1 MFADSS
7 SDSSSESEDDLDLLL
22 VEWLFPLTKRHNTT
36 RLNLEDIED
45 FECERLFRY
54 VFSVY
59 AVKLQNILLPLI
71 RFQMELTCRLS
82 YCVCRFQKKDMDRL
96 ARALQIPAIYI
107 CSRGT
112 IATRMEAL
120 MILLRRLAYPNRW
133 CDLEAMF
140 GRSESELTLIFNK
153 V

>member
-1 MFADSS
+1 MRPLSS
-7 SDSSSESEDDLDLLL
+7 ASAPEL
-22 VEWLFPLTKRHNTT
+22 
-36 RLNLEDIED
+36 
-45 FECERLFRY
+45 
-54 VFSVY
+54 SVY
-59 AVKLQNILLPLI
+59 AVKLLNILLLLI

-82 YCVCRFQKKDMDRL
+82 YCVCRFQNNDMDRL
-96 ARALQIPAIYI
+96 ARALKIPATYI
-107 CSRGT
+107 CSQGT